1 VVDGIAVFTKSK
13 KDRVMYGTIGGFGA
27 YRYQDREVPV
37 VSDGVSDEY
46 TNFDNFDPRE
56 EFSPLQARLC
66 PSALS
71 CYSLKSRKWFNIC
84 VSKIKEVQW
93 AKEALDHLV
102 LDDSTKMM
110 LLGLVQR
117 HRKNKDEVLS
127 DVIPSKGKVIT
138 SEKFFPPKVAA
149 KMGFRD

>member
-1 VVDGIAVFTKSK
+1 MVDGSAVFKAK
-13 KDRVMYGTIGGFGA
+13 KDRQMYGTIRGFGA
-27 YRYQDREVPV
+27 HRYQDREVPV

-46 TNFDNFDPRE
+46 KNFDNFNPQE
-56 EFSPLQARLC
+56 GFSPLQAQLC
-66 PSALS
+66 PSAVS

-84 VSKIKEVQW
+84 VSKIEEIQW

-102 LDDSTKMM
+102 LDKSTKTM

-138 SEKFFPPKVAA
+138 KPL
-149 KMGFRD
+149 

>member
-1 VVDGIAVFTKSK
+1 MVDGIAVFTKVE
-13 KDRVMYGTIGGFGA
+13 KDSWMYGTVGGFGA
-27 YRYQDREVPV
+27 YRYRDREVPV
-37 VSDGVSDEY
+37 VGDGVSDEY

-56 EFSPLQARLC
+56 DFSPLQAQLC
-66 PSALS
+66 PSAVS

-84 VSKIKEVQW
+84 VSKIKEIRW

-102 LDDSTKMM
+102 LDESTKAM

-117 HRKNKDEVLS
+117 HRKIKDEVLS

-138 SEKFFPPKVAA
+138 KPS
-149 KMGFRD
+149 

>member
-1 VVDGIAVFTKSK
+1 MVDGIAVFTGTKNDSFK
-13 KDRVMYGTIGGFGA
+13 YGAIGGLGA
-27 YRYQDREVPV
+27 YRYQDREVAV

-46 TNFDNFDPRE
+46 TNFDNFDPRGD
-56 EFSPLQARLC
+56 FTTLQAQLC
-66 PSALS
+66 PSAVS

-84 VSKIKEVQW
+84 VSDIKEIHW

-102 LDDSTKMM
+102 LDKSSKAM

-117 HRKNKDEVLS
+117 HRKIKDEVLS

-138 SEKFFPPKVAA
+138 KPS
-149 KMGFRD
+149 

>member
-1 VVDGIAVFTKSK
+1 MVDGIADFATTK
-13 KDRVMYGTIGGFGA
+13 KDQQNYGIIGGYGA
-27 YRYQDREVPV
+27 YRYLDQELPV

-46 TNFDNFDPRE
+46 TNFDNFDPGE
-56 EFSPLQARLC
+56 EFSPLQAQLC
-66 PSALS
+66 PSAVS

-84 VSKIKEVQW
+84 VSKIKETQW

-102 LDDSTKMM
+102 VDESTKAM

-127 DVIPSKGKVIT
+127 DVIPSKGKVIIKP
-138 SEKFFPPKVAA
+138 SY
-149 KMGFRD
+149 